1 MNRIPETV
9 FFQWDGRRV
18 RTSNDVESARFTRLD
33 TAEMSDAEQARA
45 ATLVQARQR
54 GKNARRDVAQTKD
67 ELRAGKLQKENSMLL
82 QGFDIDEDS
91 EKTVA
96 EQLRDALAKSAVKVI
111 DLFRE
116 WGGKPALRTLDPIH
130 LQRLTQPALW
140 PPRQTMTR
148 AVRSPARSSTAQ
160 CGR

>member
-1 MNRIPETV
+1 MTVSSSPLELAQTVRNLPPETV

-18 RTSNDVESARFTRLD
+18 RTSNDVESARLTRLD

-54 GKNARRDVAQTKD
+54 GKNARRDVAQRNK
-67 ELRAGKLQKENSMLL
+67 LRTGKLQKENSMLL
-82 QGFDIDEDS
+82 QGFDVDEDS

-96 EQLRDALAKSAVKVI
+96 EQLRDALAKASVRVI

-116 WGGKPALRTLDPIH
+116 WGLSGL
-130 LQRLTQPALW
+130 
-140 PPRQTMTR
+140 RQTR
-148 AVRSPARSSTAQ
+148 EPIS
-160 CGR
+160 

>member
-1 MNRIPETV
+1 VTVSSSPLELAQTVRNLPPETV

-18 RTSNDVESARFTRLD
+18 RTSNDVESARLTRLD

-54 GKNARRDVAQTKD
+54 GKNARRDVAQRS
-67 ELRAGKLQKENSMLL
+67 ELRTGKLQKENSMLL
-82 QGFDIDEDS
+82 QGFDVDEDS

-96 EQLRDALAKSAVKVI
+96 EQLRDALAKASVRVI

-116 WGGKPALRTLDPIH
+116 WGLPGLPQTREPI
-130 LQRLTQPALW
+130 
-140 PPRQTMTR
+140 
-148 AVRSPARSSTAQ
+148 S
-160 CGR
+160 